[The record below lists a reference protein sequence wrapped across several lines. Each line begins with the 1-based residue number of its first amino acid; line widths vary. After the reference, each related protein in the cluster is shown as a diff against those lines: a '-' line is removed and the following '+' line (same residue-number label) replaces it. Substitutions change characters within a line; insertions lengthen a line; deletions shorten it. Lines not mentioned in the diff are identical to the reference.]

1 MYTYKKSTIVK
12 NLFRPTAFKRMF
24 FFIVLD
30 IILSLATFYLSY
42 ALRFNFH
49 IPETFFSV
57 FWKAFILVS
66 ILKVFFLF
74 LFKNYFIVWRFFGF
88 IDAKNIIKA
97 HLLTYT
103 IFVLIYVIFHEQ
115 FMPFPRSVIA
125 IDFFLSLIFIGALRI
140 SRRMARESATLRT
153 EKPTLIIGVNSKTST
168 IIQSALKGEVSYYP
182 VAIMSHKND
191 TETTDA
197 YINNI
202 KIYDNQLLEEVV
214 AKKGII
220 SAIIT
225 EEIPTSELKL
235 LADRLS
241 LCGINEIKKV
251 RILGDKDEKLE
262 DLSIEDL
269 LARHPK
275 DLDLETIESFIKG
288 KKVLITGAGGSIGSE
303 ISKQCQKFGAS
314 FLTLVDHSEYNLYQI
329 GEFLPDAKLKLLNIT
344 NKRLLEGVFEE
355 AKPDI
360 VIHAA
365 AYKHVPVCE
374 ENQETAVYNN
384 VYGSKNVMDIS
395 IKYSVEKVVIISTDK
410 AVRPTNVMGATK
422 RVTELYAN
430 NVDAKNTEIVAVRFG
445 NVLGSSGSVIPK
457 FKQQI
462 EEGGPLTVTHPDI
475 TRYFMLIPEA
485 CQLVLQTA
493 AIAKGGELFILDM
506 GEPIKIV
513 DLAKQMIRLY
523 GKEDEIE
530 IAFTGLRPG
539 EKLYEELLLD
549 ESEQKTKYSSIFI
562 AKPTLY
568 DITQLTH
575 DIDVLL
581 EVNDKV
587 GALQRI
593 VPEFTRED

>member
-1 MYTYKKSTIVK
+1 MK
-12 NLFRPTAFKRMF
+12 NLFRPTASKRMV

-30 IILSLATFYLSY
+30 VILSLATFYLSY

-57 FWKAFILVS
+57 FWKAFILLA

-97 HLLTYT
+97 HLFTYFSFM
-103 IFVLIYVIFHEQ
+103 IIYFLFRES
-115 FMPFPRSVIA
+115 FTPFPRSVIA

-140 SRRMARESATLRT
+140 SRRMARESTALRA
-153 EKPTLIIGVNSKTST
+153 EKPTLIIGGNSKTST
-168 IIQSALKGEVSYYP
+168 IIQSALKGEVAYYP
-182 VAIMSHKND
+182 VAIMAHKNND
-191 TETTDA
+191 EITDA

-202 KIYDNQLLEEVV
+202 KVYDNQNLEEIVIEKNIV
-214 AKKGII
+214 A
-220 SAIIT
+220 AIIT
-225 EEIPTSELKL
+225 EEIPASELKR

-241 LCGINEIKKV
+241 HCGIDEIKKV
-251 RILGDKDEKLE
+251 RILGEKDEKLE

-275 DLDLETIESFIKG
+275 DLDLETIRAFIKN

-303 ISKQCQKFGAS
+303 ISRQCYVFGAS
-314 FLTLVDHSEYNLYQI
+314 SLTLVDHGEYNLYQI
-329 GEFLPDAKLKLLNIT
+329 GESLPNAKLKLLNIT
-344 NKRLLEGVFEE
+344 NRPLLEEVFEE
-355 AKPDI
+355 VKPDI

-374 ENQETAVYNN
+374 ANQETAVYNN

-395 IKYSVEKVVIISTDK
+395 IKYDVQKVVIISTDK

-430 NVDAKNTEIVAVRFG
+430 NVDAKKTEIVAVRFG

-462 EEGGPLTVTHPDI
+462 EEGGPITVTHPKI

-523 GKEDEIE
+523 GKEEEVEI
-530 IAFTGLRPG
+530 IFTGLRPG

-562 AKPTLY
+562 AKPTAY

-575 DIDVLL
+575 DIKVLL
-581 EVNDKV
+581 ESKDKV
-587 GALQRI
+587 SALQKI
-593 VPEFTRED
+593 VPEFTRKGSL